1 MIRLIREGSRKYPWI
16 LLGIIAV
23 IVVTF
28 VIGMGWFGYGE
39 VQRDKIATVGDLKIS
54 RDEYER
60 AYRRSQNFYRENKQ
74 EIEAEQLKT
83 MVVNDLIKIKVW
95 ILAAEAMGLTITPD
109 ELRAEILGIQAF
121 QREGRFDPELYRR
134 VLSFNRLTPAI
145 FEVGQRQQLIVNKAR
160 TMVTG
165 SVALTPDEQAEV
177 AMLVTPQ
184 PPGAESS
191 GALSKDLMV
200 KSFLY
205 QKQQRALEA
214 YTASLKA
221 TIPIEIFRENL

>member
-16 LLGIIAV
+16 LLGIIGV

-28 VIGMGWFGYGE
+28 VIGMGWFGDGE
-39 VQRDKIATVGDLKIS
+39 VQREKIATVGDLKIS

-177 AMLVTPQ
+177 AMLVTPP